1 MQQLSWW
8 LIFFFRCVCIM
19 LGCCV
24 NFWRQLALEA
34 ILRKEESS
42 RRSVLEKRRKDTRDE
57 CLVGDVVGKLESVS
71 YGVGPHDQFDPCN
84 FRSATSEF

>member
-1 MQQLSWW
+1 L
-8 LIFFFRCVCIM
+8 LCKF
-19 LGCCV
+19 
-24 NFWRQLALEA
+24 LEA
-34 ILRKEESS
+34 ISTGGETARLRKEESS

-71 YGVGPHDQFDPCN
+71 YGVGPPDQFDPCN